1 VPALKTGC
9 VHEPR
14 YSARIKSFA
23 YLYPFILIMI
33 MKNLI
38 FFLAATVCSFAY
50 AQPLAYGNFKVGD
63 QEIIYQKVFTADS
76 ITPARLEEYYKS
88 LPYVSNV
95 TSSADGVQF
104 EVNDI
109 TVDYKKFQFKPMD
122 TPSII
127 QTGKYSGKVS
137 VVTKDGKYR
146 LTFQSIQL
154 TGDIGY
160 KKITVRDNL
169 TSYACKN
176 SGTVLAQ
183 DWCRPNMLGLLD
195 KAFTDK
201 LQYVKKEEW

>member
-1 VPALKTGC
+1 MKPYAL
-9 VHEPR
+9 
-14 YSARIKSFA
+14 
-23 YLYPFILIMI
+23 
-33 MKNLI
+33 LI
-38 FFLAATVCSFAY
+38 FFLFCALVPARSQNATT
-50 AQPLAYGNFKVGD
+50 YGNFKVVD
-63 QEIIYQKVFTADS
+63 QEIIYQKVFSEDS
-76 ITPARLEEYYKS
+76 ITPSKLEEFYKA

-95 TSSADGVQF
+95 TQTPDGVQF

-109 TVDYKKFQFKPMD
+109 TVDYKKFQFKPLD

-137 VVTKDGKYR
+137 INTKDNRYR
-146 LTFQSIQL
+146 LTFQSLEL

-160 KKITVRDNL
+160 KKIAERDRL

-176 SGTVLAQ
+176 SGTILAQ

-201 LQYVKKEEW
+201 LQYIKKEEW